1 MAAPFGF
8 PGVAGLTGM
17 AEGLPKPRPGDPS
30 ALSAAPRLYI
40 FRSLCYASINSTD
53 LEASPLAKLYY
64 RYGAMGSS
72 KTANAIMVRHNY
84 LERGQRVLML
94 KPRLDSR
101 DGARIIVSRCGLCS
115 ECEFMEDLDQFHVAD
130 YDCVIV
136 DEAQFLTK
144 AQVEELVRIVDEEN
158 VPVIAYGLRADFRG
172 NFFEGSLWLMAWA
185 DTIEEVKTICWCGKK
200 ALCNARVVNGQVVK
214 TGEQIVLGGSESY
227 VSLCRRHWTSGTL
240 GEPKHGRMEM
250 E

>member
-1 MAAPFGF
+1 M
-8 PGVAGLTGM
+8 
-17 AEGLPKPRPGDPS
+17 
-30 ALSAAPRLYI
+30 
-40 FRSLCYASINSTD
+40 
-53 LEASPLAKLYY
+53 AKLYY

-94 KPRLDSR
+94 KPRLDQR
-101 DGARIIVSRCGLCS
+101 DGPRVVASRSGLCC
-115 ECEFMEDLDQFHVAD
+115 ECEFVEDLPRFDVRD

-144 AQVEELVRIVDEEN
+144 SQVEELVRIVDEEN
-158 VPVIAYGLRADFRG
+158 VPVIAYGLRADFRN
-172 NFFEGSLWLMAWA
+172 NFFEGSMWLMAWA

-200 ALCNARVVNGQVVK
+200 ALCNARVVDGKVVK

-227 VSLCRRHWTSGTL
+227 VSLCRKHWSSGTL
-240 GEPKHGRMEM
+240 GQPRHGTIEM